1 MALLLSALAEVAV
14 NHEFSA
20 EGFFLGSITS
30 VDVIGDWWAAIKW
43 SSKWDELGPG
53 LRLLV
58 PCLYY
63 VAFIG
68 TLYDFIFG
76 WIRFDRTRNN
86 YPVPDL
92 VYKCLYWLNPVGAC
106 FCQNCRWSGSTVD
119 FSDRPIMNCMLP
131 EDYRG
136 EECWGLRGIGILF
149 WQFQWGNIVSEDI
162 LGFLLLSIIESMT
175 DGGFSAASAFSMVGN
190 CLGIVAKI
198 CKAQGLMCSNRTASA
213 AQGAAQGAAA
223 AVGAH
228 DKNQA

>member
-14 NHEFSA
+14 NHDFSA
-20 EGFFLGSITS
+20 EGFFFGIITS

-68 TLYDFIFG
+68 TLYDLFCG
-76 WIRFDRTRNN
+76 WFHFHGS
-86 YPVPDL
+86 VPDL
-92 VYKCLYWLNPVGAC
+92 VCKCLYWLNPVGFC
-106 FCQNCRWSGSTVD
+106 FCQNCRWSGSTED
-119 FSDRPIMNCMLP
+119 FSDRPIMNCLLP

-136 EECWGLRGIGILF
+136 EDCWGLTGLGIRI

-198 CKAQGLMCSNRTASA
+198 CKAQRLMCSHKKAEA
-213 AQGAAQGAAA
+213 AQTAAQGAAA

-228 DKNQA
+228 DQFQNQA